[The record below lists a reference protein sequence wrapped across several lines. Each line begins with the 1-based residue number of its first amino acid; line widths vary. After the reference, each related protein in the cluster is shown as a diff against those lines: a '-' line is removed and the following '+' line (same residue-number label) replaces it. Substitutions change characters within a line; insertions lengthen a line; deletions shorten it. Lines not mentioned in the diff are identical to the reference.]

1 MIQDTKND
9 MKLVNVN
16 VNQMQVFVIINNV
29 GIILNADVNV
39 KNRLTKEYVIKD
51 LSRILTIA
59 NVNGINHVVLEDI
72 KIIKTVNL

>member
-1 MIQDTKND
+1 
-9 MKLVNVN
+9 
-16 VNQMQVFVIINNV
+16 MQVFVIINNV

-51 LSRILTIA
+51 LFRILTIA
-59 NVNGINHVVLEDI
+59 NVNGINHVMLQDI